1 MRKSILVLMAVVL
14 MAGSALGAFGDLIA
28 SFQNQPSSGTS
39 THYGLAADATYLYSF
54 YYTTGYNIYRMLRSN
69 GSLVSSYPCPLGTSS
84 PNYYLRGGCYDG
96 TGYIY
101 WINYSS
107 RIVARARASN
117 GSLLSTWTWASGSRY
132 AVCSNHTGTAAGNR
146 IYTNY
151 YTGDFWTHNTAGS
164 EISSWSLPYY
174 TYNYDMAWDWN
185 NDVIWCSNYSTD
197 WIYGID
203 PVSEKMLYSFR
214 HPQQENISSCYGVA
228 YWPPYIYV
236 SNSGGTPDEY
246 IWVFHCPNN
255 VSVTPASVGKVKA
268 LFQ

>member
-1 MRKSILVLMAVVL
+1 LRKSILVLMAVVL
-14 MAGSALGAFGDLIA
+14 MAGSALGAFGDLVA
-28 SFQNQPSSGTS
+28 SFPNQPSSGTS

-54 YYTTGYNIYRMLRSN
+54 YYTTGYSIYRMLRSN

-84 PNYYLRGGCYDG
+84 PNYYLRGACYDG
-96 TGYIY
+96 TGYIN

-107 RIVARARASN
+107 RVVARARASD
-117 GSLLSTWTWASGSRY
+117 GSLLSSWVYATSGSRY
-132 AVCSNHTGTAAGNR
+132 GVCSNHTGTAAGNR

-151 YTGDFWTHNTAGS
+151 YVGDFWTHN
-164 EISSWSLPYY
+164 
-174 TYNYDMAWDWN
+174 MAWDWN
-185 NDVIWCSNYSTD
+185 NDLIWAANYSTD

-203 PVSEKMLYSFR
+203 PVKEEMVRSFR
-214 HPQQENISSCYGVA
+214 HPEQASISSCYGVA

-246 IWVFHCPNN
+246 IWVFSCPNN
-255 VSVTPASVGKVKA
+255 VSVTPASVGRVKA